1 MEEQDMAKVPVP
13 DDKSEASPTDDN
25 EIVLVELPFSSFALT
40 AAVPEH
46 LGDTITEGRDPA
58 SDDA

>member
-1 MEEQDMAKVPVP
+1 MAKVPVP